1 MKRTIPGVAVLAACA
16 ALLGGCAIPAT
27 PSYDAKFGE
36 AVRQA
41 QALQTLNPDAGKNTD
56 PVTGIDGQSGQAAVD
71 RYQQSFQA
79 PPRSFEVFDIG
90 GTVQDQQ

>member
-1 MKRTIPGVAVLAACA
+1 MKRTIPGVAVLAAFA

-27 PSYDAKFGE
+27 PSYDSKFGE

-56 PVTGIDGQSGQAAVD
+56 PVTGIDGESGKAAID
-71 RYQQSFQA
+71 RYQESFRA
-79 PPRSFEVFDIG
+79 PPQTFDVFNIG
-90 GTVQDQQ
+90 GGLSGQ